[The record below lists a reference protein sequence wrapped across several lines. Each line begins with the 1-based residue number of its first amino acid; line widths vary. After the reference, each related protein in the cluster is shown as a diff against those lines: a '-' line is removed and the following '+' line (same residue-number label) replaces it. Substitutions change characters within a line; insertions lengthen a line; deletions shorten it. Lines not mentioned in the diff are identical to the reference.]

1 MADGRTQTNALEYV
15 RVYERDHPH
24 IPLGRRIKVR
34 LHRIRRLFGGEADD
48 FNWAVYPLHYRAEHA
63 FNQRYFTDDL
73 RQVEFTFQSGKLYL
87 LSDCKPLSPP
97 HRCLM
102 EAVCNLPGAKSIAE
116 IGVGG
121 GRYLASLQAILGEA
135 VKLSGYDLSPGQLA
149 FFRDLFPDV
158 SSRVHTGVLDVT
170 SAAIPA
176 GARPDVVFASTVL
189 MHIQREDAYQRALAN
204 FLASARSF
212 AVLMDD
218 WQSHSYYRDLTDCVA
233 RDPARRLYL
242 YDSGA
247 SVAAVVSLNGAELPA
262 PYVPLTSPDMLDR
275 YQKVA

>member
-1 MADGRTQTNALEYV
+1 MADGGTHTNALEYV
-15 RVYERDHPH
+15 RVYSGDHPH

-63 FNQRYFTDDL
+63 FNRRYFTDDL
-73 RQVEFTFQSGKLYL
+73 REVEFTFRDGKLYL

-102 EAVCNLPGAKSIAE
+102 EAICNLRGVKTIAE

-121 GRYLASLQAILGEA
+121 GRYLASLQAILGEG
-135 VKLSGYDLSPGQLA
+135 VELSGYDLSPGQLA

-158 SSRVHTGVLDVT
+158 FSRVHTGILDVT
-170 SAAIPA
+170 SSAIPA
-176 GARPDVVFASTVL
+176 GVRPDVVYASTVL
-189 MHIQREDAYQRALAN
+189 MHIQREDAYQRALGN
-204 FLASARSF
+204 FLASAGSF

-218 WQSHSYYRDLTDCVA
+218 WQSHSYYRDLTDFVS
-233 RDPARRLYL
+233 RDSPRRLYV

-262 PYVPLTSPDMLDR
+262 PYMPLTSPSMLDR
-275 YQKVA
+275 YRNVA